1 MSLLRSTRLQH
12 NIDDL
17 MKDNIVIDM
26 ANELDRLGIDIKTVP
41 FKTINDEYA
50 VRGGKENLTI
60 GAVKEAMVNLIE
72 EREEV

>member
-1 MSLLRSTRLQH
+1 MSILRSVRLQH

-17 MKDNIVIDM
+17 MKDSIVISM
-26 ANELDRLGIDIKTVP
+26 ANELHRLGIDVKTVP

-50 VRGGKENLTI
+50 FRGGKENLTI

-72 EREEV
+72 EKEEV